1 MIVLHKASI
10 TAVARLLCLA
20 CVTACCPRAEAQ
32 GNADKDAFPNQPIR
46 WVVGFPAAGSIDS
59 LARVLSQKLAQ
70 QLGQQ
75 IIVDNRAGAG
85 GRLGAQEVARA
96 KPDGYTQ
103 LLTLN
108 TTFTIDRSLFRNL
121 PYDPDKAFAPV
132 TILGSSSQL
141 LVTSPTL
148 PVKNV
153 AELIALAKAKPG
165 QLTYASSGV
174 GGSLHLAMLYLQS
187 LTGIDIVHVPY
198 KGGPA
203 AVTDVMAGRVSMMF
217 FNTPAAA
224 PYVKNGTL
232 RALGVS
238 TATRS
243 TLLPQVPTVGE
254 AGVPGFDVSVWY
266 GLAVPHGT
274 PPAVIETMNAAV
286 KKALRSPDI
295 IKQLAALEIDPV
307 GDSPDDFARRIASES
322 AAWLDVFRKTNMK
335 LE

>member
-1 MIVLHKASI
+1 M
-10 TAVARLLCLA
+10 TAVDRALVMTALRLLCAA
-20 CVTACCPRAEAQ
+20 CAIACYGPAHAQ
-32 GNADKDAFPNQPIR
+32 DKSGKDIFPNQPIR
-46 WVVGFPAAGSIDS
+46 WIVAFPPAGSIDS
-59 LARVLSQKLAQ
+59 LARVLSQKLSQ

-75 IIVDNRAGAG
+75 IIVENHAGAG
-85 GRLGAQEVARA
+85 GRLGAQEVAHA

-141 LVTSPTL
+141 LVTSL
-148 PVKNV
+148 MLSVKSV
-153 AELIALAKAKPG
+153 AELIALAKSKPG

-174 GGSLHLAMLYLQS
+174 GGSLHLAMLYFQS

-198 KGGPA
+198 KGGPP

-224 PYVKNGTL
+224 AYVRNGTL

-243 TLLPQVPTVGE
+243 TLLPQVPTIAE
-254 AGVPGFDVSVWY
+254 AGVPGFDVS
-266 GLAVPHGT
+266 A
-274 PPAVIETMNAAV
+274 
-286 KKALRSPDI
+286 
-295 IKQLAALEIDPV
+295 
-307 GDSPDDFARRIASES
+307 
-322 AAWLDVFRKTNMK
+322 
-335 LE
+335 